1 MSVSHRSLLRLSF
14 QVQCDRASTNIIIWY
29 LATLGL
35 AIEVLGM
42 LIPWSLHW
50 VKTIDP
56 LVART
61 YFWWF
66 GHPRIAAL
74 SAILTELISTDG
86 GPNSDNCGDHPTLV
100 SQTDIN
106 WSARQLFILHVR
118 TSRDSA
124 IRHFVREASI
134 LTSKAA
140 AMARRPLAFSE
151 HLQPAFRAKMY
162 ALRL

>member
-100 SQTDIN
+100 SQ
-106 WSARQLFILHVR
+106 
-118 TSRDSA
+118 
-124 IRHFVREASI
+124 
-134 LTSKAA
+134 
-140 AMARRPLAFSE
+140 
-151 HLQPAFRAKMY
+151 
-162 ALRL
+162 